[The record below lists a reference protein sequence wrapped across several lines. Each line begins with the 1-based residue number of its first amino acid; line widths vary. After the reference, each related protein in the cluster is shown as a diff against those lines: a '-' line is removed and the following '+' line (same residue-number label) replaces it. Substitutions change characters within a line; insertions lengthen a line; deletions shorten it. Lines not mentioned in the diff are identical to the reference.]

1 MASLNVL
8 NNGIIFNDGTGTVT
22 IGIDDSFTD
31 FCELVL
37 VALGIDIKYEEFKN
51 MTKEERKSLI
61 RDIKINKL
69 INE

>member
-1 MASLNVL
+1 MNSLNVL
-8 NNGIIFNDGTGTVT
+8 NNGMIFNDGTSTVT

-31 FCELVL
+31 FCELIL
-37 VALGIDIKYEEFKN
+37 VALGIEIKYDDFKK